1 MAPQPG
7 VRRGR
12 DTQRVRSSVPPP
24 PSRTTQIP
32 GKKLTSIPCPGCNIS
47 LTPAEFAP
55 HTAGCA
61 RIHGFN
67 ASSRHAN
74 VKVVLA
80 SVLLDGGIPYERTE
94 PREWKSIVCP
104 GCREKLPATDPKA
117 ANLHIQ
123 QCATTTTEQKAA
135 GADRARKTGPD
146 GAATMGGKR
155 HVYDVT
161 VSSTTA
167 PSFKPKEGIARRI
180 AEKEKLYGEQIAAQ
194 GDVFVVFAASAFGSL
209 DTTAVKFMKQ
219 ICSTHDRLERY
230 EAFARVAT
238 AITLSTGKVIREA
251 ERLAGVIHRVTAPA
265 PTARGHDPPPS
276 SSTAAP
282 TASTTVA
289 AGKTTS
295 TTSGHPAA
303 TTGATQTGA
312 ARP

>member
-1 MAPQPG
+1 MTSNMGHNP
-7 VRRGR
+7 
-12 DTQRVRSSVPPP
+12 
-24 PSRTTQIP
+24 
-32 GKKLTSIPCPGCNIS
+32 KL
-47 LTPAEFAP
+47 
-55 HTAGCA
+55 
-61 RIHGFN
+61 HGF
-67 ASSRHAN
+67 
-74 VKVVLA
+74 
-80 SVLLDGGIPYERTE
+80 
-94 PREWKSIVCP
+94 
-104 GCREKLPATDPKA
+104 
-117 ANLHIQ
+117 
-123 QCATTTTEQKAA
+123 
-135 GADRARKTGPD
+135 
-146 GAATMGGKR
+146 
-155 HVYDVT
+155 
-161 VSSTTA
+161 
-167 PSFKPKEGIARRI
+167 RRI
-180 AEKEKLYGEQIAAQ
+180 AEKEKLYGEQIAAK

-276 SSTAAP
+276 SGTAAP
-282 TASTTVA
+282 TASTTVV